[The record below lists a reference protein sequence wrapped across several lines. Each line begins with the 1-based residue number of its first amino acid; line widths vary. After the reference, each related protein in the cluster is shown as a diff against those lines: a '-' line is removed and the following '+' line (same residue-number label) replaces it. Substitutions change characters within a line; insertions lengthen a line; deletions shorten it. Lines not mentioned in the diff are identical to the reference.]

1 MVTGISMAL
10 KLEKPSTLR
19 YVAISM
25 DLCMMIITLALRFTV
40 VNEYGENGDKR
51 YLLYMLITITCNA
64 VQFVLTKL
72 LLQKSKISI
81 ITFAMWVYLFG
92 MVGSFGL
99 YCIECVL
106 RGHWTVKDMPS
117 MLFLIEEVITV
128 FLFSCLNEVANYLL
142 LLYFIRK
149 TLVTKASIYGIVGSI
164 FIIFFSIFKGKI
176 TSVLLWSEIVVFL
189 SAYMILFLM
198 KRHEK
203 RINKGKAI
211 AK

>member
-25 DLCMMIITLALRFTV
+25 DLSMMIITLALRFTV

-51 YLLYMLITITCNA
+51 YLLYILITITCNA

-81 ITFAMWVYLFG
+81 ITFAMWVYFFG

-99 YCIECVL
+99 YCIECIL
-106 RGHWTVKDMPS
+106 RGHWTVEDMPS

-128 FLFSCLNEVANYLL
+128 FLVSCLNEVANYLL

-149 TLVTKASIYGIVGSI
+149 MLVTKASIYGIVGSI
-164 FIIFFSIFKGKI
+164 FIIFVSIFKGKI

-198 KRHEK
+198 KRREK